1 MGEQAESAAGYH
13 VIWGTNYIGESINPK
28 RPKETLNM
36 VDNTTHDALAANG
49 GYETKSSGTITM
61 ANGSIKIYYIGSAV
75 HKALR
80 TDFKAKTERTCY
92 FIRPSSGALAFTGFK
107 FDAKISSFDEPIDA
121 KGNIT
126 WEMEITPTSG
136 MTDIDIPATGL
147 TTPFFVVSDDDT
159 PTPNTITP
167 VPAAAAAVYAYEVE
181 LYSDTATFTITPT
194 ATVGSIYV
202 GTQTTPVT
210 SGTPSS
216 AITAPATGKKMYLP
230 IVVFEPGKVPK
241 PYLLVVKK
249 GPVAHP

>member
-13 VIWGTNYIGESINPK
+13 IIWGTKYIGESVSPK

-61 ANGSIKIYYIGSAV
+61 ANGALKIYYIGSAV
-75 HKALR
+75 HKSLR

-107 FDAKISSFDEPIDA
+107 FDAKISSFDEPIDP

-126 WEMEITPTSG
+126 WEMEVTPTSG
-136 MTDIDIPATGL
+136 MTDIETPAGGL
-147 TTPFFVVSDDDT
+147 TTPFFTIADDDT
-159 PTPNTITP
+159 PTPNPITP

-194 ATVGSIYV
+194 ATTGSIYV
-202 GTQTTPVT
+202 DGTLVV
-210 SGTPSS
+210 SGAASG
-216 AITAPATGKKMYLP
+216 AITAPAAGKKMYLP
-230 IVVFEPGKVPK
+230 IVVFETGKVPK